1 MRNNGAENLRSARER
16 RKSPTF
22 EKKTPTFSEKS
33 PTFFGKS
40 PTFFEKSPTFFLK
53 RPTFFLKAPIF
64 KGKITQTARFTPR
77 RKGEKSRGQVAKQG
91 LAALRSPLALGAFS
105 NIIHKLPI

>member
-1 MRNNGAENLRSARER
+1 MRNNGAENLCSARER

-22 EKKTPTFSEKS
+22 EEKTPTFSEKS

-64 KGKITQTARFTPR
+64 KGKIIQAARFTLR

-91 LAALRSPLALGAFS
+91 LAALRSPFALVPFS